1 MLYSRATKALA
12 IPLISIIAGFII
24 GAILML
30 VFGYDPI
37 QNYQNLLIGSLGDV
51 YSLGETLRNMIPLML
66 TALGFAVSS
75 KAGFFNIGGPG
86 QYLMGWFGAIVFALN
101 FANLPTWLLIT
112 GSLLS
117 GALLGGIWSFI
128 AGFLRAYFGTS
139 EVITTIMLNYIALYF
154 INFAIKNWLASKGS
168 DSSPNIARRAS
179 LNTDFLQKITNNSTF
194 NWGFFIAIMTVF
206 VIWVY
211 FNKTR
216 SGFEVRSV
224 GLNEAASRYAGV
236 NVKRTIIIAMLLSG
250 LLAGLGGAIDG
261 MGNFQNISVSNSL
274 PNVGF
279 NGMAVALL
287 AAENPI
293 GIIFAA
299 LLFSALQIGGLSIS
313 VYSNTPSEIVDIVIA
328 SIIFFVGIK
337 YIFEAALAKNWLKRM
352 HKKMDRGAD
361 K

>member
-1 MLYSRATKALA
+1 MLHSRSMKGLA
-12 IPLISIIAGFII
+12 IPLISIAAGFII
-24 GAILML
+24 GAVLML
-30 VFGYDPI
+30 IFGYDPI

-51 YSLGETLRNMIPLML
+51 YSIGETLRNMTPLIL

-86 QYLMGWFGAIVFALN
+86 QYLMGWFGSIVFALSFSN
-101 FANLPTWLLIT
+101 SPTWFLIV
-112 GSLLS
+112 GSLMC
-117 GALLGGIWSFI
+117 GAFFGGIWSFI

-154 INFAIKNWLASKGS
+154 VNFAVKNWLASKGS
-168 DSSPNIARRAS
+168 DSSPNIAKRAS
-179 LNTDFLQKITNNSTF
+179 LNTEFLQKLTNNSTF
-194 NWGFFIAIMTVF
+194 NWGFFIALIMVV
-206 VIWVY
+206 VIWIY

-224 GLNEAASRYAGV
+224 GLNEAASLYAGI
-236 NVKRTIIIAMLLSG
+236 NVKRTIVVAMLVSG

-261 MGNFQNISVSNSL
+261 LGNFQNISVSNNL
-274 PNVGF
+274 PSVGF

-337 YIFEAALAKNWLKRM
+337 YVFKVALARNWGKRRR
-352 HKKMDRGAD
+352 KTTNGGAD

>member
-1 MLYSRATKALA
+1 MLHSRSIRALA
-12 IPLISIIAGFII
+12 VPLISIIAGFII

-30 VFGYDPI
+30 IFGYDPV
-37 QNYQNLLIGSLGDV
+37 QNYQNLFIGSLGDV
-51 YSLGETLRNMIPLML
+51 YSLGETLRNMTPLIL

-86 QYLMGWFGAIVFALN
+86 QYLMGWFGSIVFALN
-101 FANLPTWLLIT
+101 FTTLPTWALIS
-112 GSLLS
+112 GSMVC

-154 INFAIKNWLASKGS
+154 VNFAVKNWLAKKGS
-168 DSSPNIARRAS
+168 DSSPNIVQRAS

-194 NWGFFIAIMTVF
+194 NWGFFIAIITVF
-206 VIWVY
+206 VIWMY

-224 GLNEAASRYAGV
+224 GLNEAASTYAGI
-236 NVKRTIIIAMLLSG
+236 NVKKTIVIAMLLSG

-261 MGNFQNISVSNSL
+261 IGNFQNISVSNNL
-274 PNVGF
+274 PSVGF

-337 YIFEAALAKNWLKRM
+337 YIFEVILTRKWGKKQ
-352 HKKMDRGAD
+352 HKVTNGGAN